1 MTILQ
6 QPEALSL
13 SGNLA
18 KFVISSP
25 DDIAFTLKQGSDTI
39 YIANYSPGKNKQIEI
54 DVKDIIEAN
63 LKSVFRDSSSPY
75 EQTALAKEF
84 TAVIAGQQVK
94 FTVVKGGVDRLATSA
109 QNFLSHNWLTWQ
121 PQTKQVTYSLPE
133 MLTMYSTVAS
143 VVKVKAYFPLPDG
156 TYEEQTVQLLSIVTG
171 KAYTIPVGYA
181 VIAKAFSS
189 KLPAF
194 YDVWFETPEG
204 VRLSYIQRYV
214 ASSSRSENEQWVVFE
229 NSLGGFDTFRAYG
242 DQSLEANHE
251 HQLADFEDETSEYR
265 VDTSREYTQNTGY
278 LTPQE
283 RKWMLDFLPSQQKYL
298 FLGNYLRRIIVTED
312 RTSYVQQELPS
323 SYQFTYKYADAKP
336 YLNLQ
341 RTEELPPVLNIQIPD
356 LESFTIPPR
365 LVEFPAQSLS
375 EGVLFP
381 VQNPYSET
389 WATTTIGEILRYV
402 LKYIIDSGDG
412 SSGGIGHHHSNYELL
427 EALHFLEGYL
437 TVHGQ
442 KIKAGYADIAND
454 LTDKARSM
462 FLRKDKEDQTEFLQ
476 KFLGGLISTHL
487 QSPEFLSGVMG
498 RGFTLQQ
505 SEDGT
510 TYAEVDKLMV
520 RMKAIFQSLEIMKTE
535 LAGASFMFNASGARM
550 TIVRAERFD
559 HQPAEFADGSEAVFA
574 DGSRAVFAGAGEPF
588 IRCWFVADDGE
599 TAIENRF
606 RVGNLVRSQTFNIKT
621 GVHEGVSNRFWW
633 REVVGV
639 GKNYIDVAIA
649 RCAEGSDLPA
659 VDDVC
664 VQFGDLKDTDYQSAI
679 VLSAYGEGAPY
690 ITMYQGINSYSLAD
704 KDVFTIGYDKAKRE
718 CYVRNYGRMYM
729 GDRARNR
736 YFDFDGKRFVVA
748 ADEIR
753 LGGRKVEDVII
764 DETRVTRMVLD
775 ATGLDENKYYPV
787 TFNLWTGNAKVRIIV
802 SRTLNNDYGVPSYAT
817 HGGGF
822 DCRCVWT
829 TNAAGWGTAPVFR
842 NIEYYSATWVR
853 DGEPVIG
860 NIGQLSN
867 GSYEFIHVRGGSKYN
882 ITVEGILNAAIALHT
897 DTFTNNE
904 QSVYV
909 EDNITPPVPSLAETG
924 IDIYNHTVKVT
935 ADNFYVSSTSGTPIA
950 VFTTNKNGDPIIRA
964 ENIDVN
970 NLYVKHLDGAKGSL
984 ESGSI
989 GGFELANGRIG
1000 TIFSAD
1006 SSYGLSIS
1014 NTDLHVGNS
1023 SAMVFLGP
1031 GSSNTSVGTSSA
1043 VRIESNRTGRTVI
1056 QLAYNDASLY
1066 SAGLRIKSTG
1076 GRERKYGV
1084 ISELPS
1090 LGSAF
1095 VGTRLSFHAIYSVG
1109 QGITMDLSKYSI
1121 FLVSS
1126 YIGNCSISLP
1136 SESQVC
1142 EFFGLPQGFENSLP
1156 SDFAVEFTIKCTG
1169 SSQIRVMGV
1178 YNANESLIVEGYPMR
1193 AGDSLHLL
1201 LMKQGGFRYHCL
1213 YYNTEQ

>member
-283 RKWMLDFLPSQQKYL
+283 RKWMLDFLPSQQKFL

-505 SEDGT
+505 NEDGT

-535 LAGASFMFNASGARM
+535 LAGAFFMFNASGARM
-550 TIVRAERFD
+550 TIVRTERFD
-559 HQPAEFADGSEAVFA
+559 HQPAEFSDGSEAVFA

-606 RVGNLVRSQTFNIKT
+606 RVGNLVRSQTFNIKA

-633 REVVGV
+633 REIVGV
-639 GKNYIDVAIA
+639 GDDYIDIAIA

-659 VDDVC
+659 VDDIC
-664 VQFGDLKDTDYQSAI
+664 VQFGDLNDIDYQSAI

-690 ITMYQGINSYSLAD
+690 FTMYQGINSYSLAD
-704 KDVFTIGYDKAKRE
+704 RDVFSIGYDKMKKE

-729 GDRARNR
+729 GDRNRNR
-736 YFDFDGKRFVVA
+736 YFDFDGNRFAVA

-753 LGGRKVEDVII
+753 LGGRKVEDIII

-802 SRTLNNDYGVPSYAT
+802 SRTLDNNYGVPSYAT

>member
-63 LKSVFRDSSSPY
+63 LKSVFRDESSPY

-156 TYEEQTVQLLSIVTG
+156 TYEEQTVQLLSIVAG

-664 VQFGDLKDTDYQSAI
+664 VQFGDLNDIDYQSAI

-690 ITMYQGINSYSLAD
+690 FTMCQGINSYSLAD
-704 KDVFTIGYDKAKRE
+704 RDVFSIGYDKMKKE

-729 GDRARNR
+729 GDRNRNR
-736 YFDFDGKRFVVA
+736 YFDFDGNRFAVA

-753 LGGRKVEDVII
+753 LGGRKVEDIII

-802 SRTLNNDYGVPSYAT
+802 SRTLDNNYGVPSYAT

-897 DTFTNNE
+897 DTFTNNG

>member
-1 MTILQ
+1 M
-6 QPEALSL
+6 
-13 SGNLA
+13 A
-18 KFVISSP
+18 KDP
-25 DDIAFTLKQGSDTI
+25 I
-39 YIANYSPGKNKQIEI
+39 Y
-54 DVKDIIEAN
+54 
-63 LKSVFRDSSSPY
+63 
-75 EQTALAKEF
+75 
-84 TAVIAGQQVK
+84 
-94 FTVVKGGVDRLATSA
+94 
-109 QNFLSHNWLTWQ
+109 
-121 PQTKQVTYSLPE
+121 
-133 MLTMYSTVAS
+133 
-143 VVKVKAYFPLPDG
+143 
-156 TYEEQTVQLLSIVTG
+156 
-171 KAYTIPVGYA
+171 
-181 VIAKAFSS
+181 
-189 KLPAF
+189 
-194 YDVWFETPEG
+194 
-204 VRLSYIQRYV
+204 
-214 ASSSRSENEQWVVFE
+214 
-229 NSLGGFDTFRAYG
+229 
-242 DQSLEANHE
+242 
-251 HQLADFEDETSEYR
+251 
-265 VDTSREYTQNTGY
+265 
-278 LTPQE
+278 
-283 RKWMLDFLPSQQKYL
+283 
-298 FLGNYLRRIIVTED
+298 
-312 RTSYVQQELPS
+312 
-323 SYQFTYKYADAKP
+323 
-336 YLNLQ
+336 
-341 RTEELPPVLNIQIPD
+341 PD
-356 LESFTIPPR
+356 LE
-365 LVEFPAQSLS
+365 
-375 EGVLFP
+375 
-381 VQNPYSET
+381 Y
-389 WATTTIGEILRYV
+389 
-402 LKYIIDSGDG
+402 
-412 SSGGIGHHHSNYELL
+412 NYEKIIPWNGAQDTGRDARLKLDRNFAQVLRNL
-427 EALHFLEGYL
+427 EKLIEYINASVDALHDVFL
-437 TVHGQ
+437 H
-442 KIKAGYADIAND
+442 
-454 LTDKARSM
+454 
-462 FLRKDKEDQTEFLQ
+462 KDRPDQTDFLQ
-476 KFLGGLISTHL
+476 KFLGGLISTYI

-498 RGFTLQQ
+498 HGFTLKQN
-505 SEDGT
+505 EDGT

-550 TIVRAERFD
+550 TIVRTERFD

-606 RVGNLVRSQTFNIKT
+606 RVGNLVRSQTFNIKA

-633 REVVGV
+633 REVIGV
-639 GKNYIDVAIA
+639 GDDYIDIAIA

-659 VDDVC
+659 EGDVC
-664 VQFGDLKDTDYQSAI
+664 VQLGDLNDIDYQSAI

-690 ITMYQGINSYSLAD
+690 LTMYQGINSYSLAER
-704 KDVFTIGYDKAKRE
+704 DVFSIGYDKMKKE

-729 GDRARNR
+729 GDRNRNR
-736 YFDFDGKRFVVA
+736 YFDFDGNRFVVA

-753 LGGRKVEDVII
+753 LGGRKVEDIII
-764 DETRVTRMVLD
+764 DETRTTEKIID
-775 ATGLDENKYYPV
+775 ATALDENKYYPI
-787 TFNLWTGNAKVRIIV
+787 TFNLWTGSPKVRISLV
-802 SRTLNNDYGVPSYAT
+802 RTLNRSFGVPSYAS
-817 HGGGF
+817 HGDGF
-822 DCRCVWT
+822 DVRCVWT
-829 TNAAGWGTAPVFR
+829 TNADGWGTAETQR
-842 NIEYYSATWVR
+842 NIEYYSLRWVKPSEIVVG
-853 DGEPVIG
+853 D
-860 NIGQLSN
+860 IGQMSHSSN
-867 GSYEFIHVRGGSKYN
+867 EYIYVRGGSKYKV
-882 ITVEGILNAAIALHT
+882 IVEGELNTGIILHT
-897 DTFTNNE
+897 DTYTVNE
-904 QSVYV
+904 QTLHVRNQIENV
-909 EDNITPPVPSLAETG
+909 PIPSLEEAG

-935 ADNFYVSSTSGTPIA
+935 ADNFYVNSTSGTPIA

>member
-63 LKSVFRDSSSPY
+63 LKSVFRDESSPY

-550 TIVRAERFD
+550 TIVRTERFD

-606 RVGNLVRSQTFNIKT
+606 RVGNLVRSQTFNIKA

-664 VQFGDLKDTDYQSAI
+664 VQFGDLKDIDYQSAI

-935 ADNFYVSSTSGTPIA
+935 ADNFYVNSTSGTPIA

>member
-1 MTILQ
+1 MADGIKELKELAQLIRYARVSGENTAERVGRTFEGIVDM
-6 QPEALSL
+6 LSD
-13 SGNLA
+13 
-18 KFVISSP
+18 V
-25 DDIAFTLKQGSDTI
+25 TLDKLRAI
-39 YIANYSPGKNKQIEI
+39 FLNK
-54 DVKDIIEAN
+54 
-63 LKSVFRDSSSPY
+63 
-75 EQTALAKEF
+75 
-84 TAVIAGQQVK
+84 
-94 FTVVKGGVDRLATSA
+94 DR
-109 QNFLSHNWLTWQ
+109 
-121 PQTKQVTYSLPE
+121 
-133 MLTMYSTVAS
+133 
-143 VVKVKAYFPLPDG
+143 
-156 TYEEQTVQLLSIVTG
+156 
-171 KAYTIPVGYA
+171 
-181 VIAKAFSS
+181 
-189 KLPAF
+189 
-194 YDVWFETPEG
+194 
-204 VRLSYIQRYV
+204 
-214 ASSSRSENEQWVVFE
+214 
-229 NSLGGFDTFRAYG
+229 
-242 DQSLEANHE
+242 
-251 HQLADFEDETSEYR
+251 
-265 VDTSREYTQNTGY
+265 
-278 LTPQE
+278 
-283 RKWMLDFLPSQQKYL
+283 
-298 FLGNYLRRIIVTED
+298 
-312 RTSYVQQELPS
+312 
-323 SYQFTYKYADAKP
+323 
-336 YLNLQ
+336 
-341 RTEELPPVLNIQIPD
+341 
-356 LESFTIPPR
+356 
-365 LVEFPAQSLS
+365 
-375 EGVLFP
+375 
-381 VQNPYSET
+381 
-389 WATTTIGEILRYV
+389 
-402 LKYIIDSGDG
+402 
-412 SSGGIGHHHSNYELL
+412 
-427 EALHFLEGYL
+427 
-437 TVHGQ
+437 
-442 KIKAGYADIAND
+442 
-454 LTDKARSM
+454 
-462 FLRKDKEDQTEFLQ
+462 EDQTAFLQ
-476 KFLGGLISTHL
+476 KFLGGLISTYI
-487 QSPEFLSGVMG
+487 QSPEFLPGVMG
-498 RGFTLQQ
+498 HGFTLKQN
-505 SEDGT
+505 EDGT

-550 TIVRAERFD
+550 TIVRTERFD

-574 DGSRAVFAGAGEPF
+574 DGSRAVFAGDGDFDSF

-599 TAIENRF
+599 AAIENRF
-606 RVGNLVRSQTFNIKT
+606 RVGNLVRSQTFNIKA

-633 REVVGV
+633 REVIGV
-639 GKNYIDVAIA
+639 GDDFIDIAIA

-664 VQFGDLKDTDYQSAI
+664 VQFGDLNDIDYQSAI

-690 ITMYQGINSYSLAD
+690 FTMYQGVNSYSLAD
-704 KDVFTIGYDKAKRE
+704 RDVFSIGYDKMKKE

-729 GDRARNR
+729 GDRNRNR
-736 YFDFDGKRFVVA
+736 YFDFDGNRFVVA

-753 LGGRKVEDVII
+753 LGGRKVEDIII
-764 DETRVTRMVLD
+764 DETRTTEKIID
-775 ATGLDENKYYPV
+775 ATALDENKYYPI
-787 TFNLWTGNAKVRIIV
+787 TFNLWTGSPKVRISLV
-802 SRTLNNDYGVPSYAT
+802 RTLNRSFGVPSYAS
-817 HGGGF
+817 HGDGF
-822 DCRCVWT
+822 DVRCVWT
-829 TNAAGWGTAPVFR
+829 TNADGWGTAETQR
-842 NIEYYSATWVR
+842 NIEYYSLRWVKPSEIVVG
-853 DGEPVIG
+853 D
-860 NIGQLSN
+860 IGQMSHSSN
-867 GSYEFIHVRGGSKYN
+867 EYIYVRGGSKYKV
-882 ITVEGILNAAIALHT
+882 IVEGELNTGIILHT
-897 DTFTNNE
+897 DTYTVNE
-904 QSVYV
+904 QTLHVRNQIENV
-909 EDNITPPVPSLAETG
+909 PIPSLEEAG

-935 ADNFYVSSTSGTPIA
+935 ADNFYVNSTSGTPIA

-1169 SSQIRVMGV
+1169 SSLIRVMGV
-1178 YNANESLIVEGYPMR
+1178 YNANESLVVEGYPMR

-1213 YYNTEQ
+1213 YYNTER